1 VIFYDFHKDNII
13 ASLKKIIHLSDSF
26 AAWYKSWKLH
36 VAFTLHES
44 AFGMAAGW
52 HFFPTSCGKSICG
65 GLSGTY
71 KRGHI
76 AVALWRE
83 SPIEVAV

>member
-1 VIFYDFHKDNII
+1 LIFYDFHKDHII

-26 AAWYKSWKLH
+26 AAWYKSWKIH

-52 HFFPTSCGKSICG
+52 HFFPLPVGSP
-65 GLSGTY
+65 
-71 KRGHI
+71 H
-76 AVALWRE
+76 AVVLVVLAKEAILQL
-83 SPIEVAV
+83 PYGVIHPLK

>member
-1 VIFYDFHKDNII
+1 VIFHDFHKDSII
-13 ASLKKIIHLSDSF
+13 ASLKKIIHLSDNF
-26 AAWYKSWKLH
+26 AAWYKSWKIH
-36 VAFTLHES
+36 VTFTLHQN

-52 HFFPTSCGKSICG
+52 HLFPTFCGKSTYS
-65 GLSGTY
+65 GLIGTC

-76 AVALWRE
+76 AVALWCE